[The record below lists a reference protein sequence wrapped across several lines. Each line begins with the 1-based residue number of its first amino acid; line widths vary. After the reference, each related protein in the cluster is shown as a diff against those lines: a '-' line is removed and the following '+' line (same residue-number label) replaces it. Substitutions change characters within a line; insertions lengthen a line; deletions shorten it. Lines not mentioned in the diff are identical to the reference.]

1 MSAGKVLPFPAV
13 PIVGQSG
20 VAITFLFRV
29 PPGIEAQ
36 AWIANLLTQHL
47 MIAPSV
53 CTNWLVN
60 IQAAVRPLT
69 DLTPDTTSGQ
79 PTTEE

>member
-1 MSAGKVLPFPAV
+1 MSKELQFPAV

-20 VAITFLFRV
+20 VALTFLFRV
-29 PPGIEAQ
+29 PPGLEAQ

-53 CTNWLVN
+53 SMHWLLK
-60 IQAAVRPLT
+60 IDASVRPLT
-69 DLTPDTTSGQ
+69 DLTPDSPSGQ
-79 PTTEE
+79 PTT